1 MAKPLPTGCTKDS
14 SDISW
19 ETFNFLLEKV
29 DFEDTISHLY
39 IADIEFEKKKKTQQK
54 RNQPIIKFTHQLLK
68 NKKLLILVK
77 DRYFNY

>member
-1 MAKPLPTGCTKDS
+1 MAKSLPTGCTKGN

-29 DFEDTISHLY
+29 DFEDTIS
-39 IADIEFEKKKKTQQK
+39 
-54 RNQPIIKFTHQLLK
+54 QLLK

-77 DRYFNY
+77 DWYFNY